1 MALGTHFALLA
12 LAALP
17 ALTFPD
23 SAHAQSGLVTLPL
36 EDPAYTQLAAL
47 ERLGC
52 AAASVSPNR
61 PYEVGAIR
69 SALEAARTQRECV
82 GPPLSA
88 LRARFAP
95 TAVDTMPA
103 WRGGA
108 AATVRATGL
117 SNGVFR
123 PLWEN
128 VRPTNDGTPPLVGI
142 LEPRVTWGDG
152 HHVAVVVSGF
162 VESNGRNDPAL
173 PANEWL
179 HGKVAANL
187 DETYITAG

>member
-1 MALGTHFALLA
+1 MALGTKLALCA

-17 ALTFPD
+17 ALSFPD
-23 SAHAQSGLVTLPL
+23 FAYAQFGLVTLPL

-52 AAASVSPNR
+52 AAARISPNR
-61 PYEVGAIR
+61 PYAVGAIR
-69 SALEAARTQRECV
+69 SALEAARTQRQCV
-82 GPPLSA
+82 GPLVDA

-95 TAVDTMPA
+95 TAADTMPA
-103 WRGGA
+103 LRAGA

-128 VRPTNDGTPPLVGI
+128 VRPTGDGSPPLVGI

-173 PANEWL
+173 PGDEW
-179 HGKVAANL
+179 
-187 DETYITAG
+187 